1 MAEIVQ
7 SLFGVS
13 PEMYQRQQQDR
24 ADAQALRFAQLDP
37 FQQANFAI
45 GRGANMLGGAIGG
58 ALGGQDPELQR
69 ITRAQQ
75 IASQID
81 FTDPASIQQ
90 GMNAL
95 GDDIQSKQ
103 QLAQIYRQQQ
113 ESGALIAQ
121 RTAAATRERAPTGD
135 VAKGMRVN
143 EITRALQ
150 TPEIS
155 ALERIGLEAELNSLS
170 PAKAK
175 EPTTPEIT
183 NAAAFAATKGAPGT
197 PAYTDAF
204 RSKFNELIAP
214 KEAKGP
220 GFGPDAERASKAKF
234 GKPFADLTPAEAAEV
249 DKDLEA
255 RGLSRSQATAPKIVL
270 PAQESE
276 FEKGLGGGQSKLVF
290 ENKAAAEDAAEILR
304 TNQVGRD
311 LLKAGAITGTGADFF
326 ISLNN
331 ALAQAG
337 IDFGYADAAAN
348 SQAYVAAM
356 GANVGRLIKQF
367 GAGTGLSDADR
378 EYAEKMAG
386 GKIALTEAALRR
398 ILSINDRAANR
409 VIDLHNRNVKNIK
422 TNIPLTVEK
431 PVFDKPKPSAA
442 GQIPTTAAPPTAAP
456 ATSAPMYAR
465 NPQTN
470 ERVMSTDGGKTWNPV
485 R

>member
-24 ADAQALRFAQLDP
+24 ADAQALQFARLDP

-69 ITRAQQ
+69 ITARQQ
-75 IASQID
+75 IARQLNPG
-81 FTDPASIQQ
+81 DPASIEQAITALSQAGDTEGAMMLQ
-90 GMNAL
+90 GEYRKLQESNAL
-95 GDDIQSKQ
+95 VAQRNRESKPAVPADIQVANEMATLQ
-103 QLAQIYRQQQ
+103 ETINQLQDAPASPERDRSLRLA
-113 ESGALIAQ
+113 SGKLS
-121 RTAAATRERAPTGD
+121 RLEGL
-135 VAKGMRVN
+135 VAKPGEKAPAANVKEVGVSVGTKLPVYFDVN
-143 EITRALQ
+143 TSEQFTVTA
-150 TPEIS
+150 
-155 ALERIGLEAELNSLS
+155 
-170 PAKAK
+170 
-175 EPTTPEIT
+175 
-183 NAAAFAATKGAPGT
+183 
-197 PAYTDAF
+197 
-204 RSKFNELIAP
+204 
-214 KEAKGP
+214 
-220 GFGPDAERASKAKF
+220 GPD
-234 GKPFADLTPAEAAEV
+234 GKPIRKPYVGGVDRTTAKTEV
-249 DKDLEA
+249 GVK
-255 RGLSRSQATAPKIVL
+255 L

-276 FEKGLGGGQSKLVF
+276 FEKGLGGGQSKLVL
-290 ENKAAAEDAAEILR
+290 ENKAAAQDAAEILR

-326 ISLNN
+326 VGLNN

-348 SQAYVAAM
+348 SQAYAAAM
-356 GANVGRLIKQF
+356 GANVGRIIKQF

-378 EYAEKMAG
+378 EFAEKMAG
-386 GKIALTEAALRR
+386 GKIALTKTALQR

-409 VIDLHNRNVKNIK
+409 VIDLHNSNVKNIK

-442 GQIPTTAAPPTAAP
+442 TQIPSQSPAPTAAAP
-456 ATSAPMYAR
+456 APAAAPMYAR

-470 ERVMSTDGGKTWNPV
+470 ERVMSTDGGKTWTKV

>member
-1 MAEIVQ
+1 M
-7 SLFGVS
+7 S
-13 PEMYQRQQQDR
+13 
-24 ADAQALRFAQLDP
+24 QAKLASE
-37 FQQANFAI
+37 
-45 GRGANMLGGAIGG
+45 G
-58 ALGGQDPELQR
+58 ALAEQR
-69 ITRAQQ
+69 
-75 IASQID
+75 
-81 FTDPASIQQ
+81 
-90 GMNAL
+90 L
-95 GDDIQSKQ
+95 
-103 QLAQIYRQQQ
+103 
-113 ESGALIAQ
+113 
-121 RTAAATRERAPTGD
+121 AAAKRERAP
-135 VAKGMRVN
+135 A
-143 EITRALQ
+143 A
-150 TPEIS
+150 
-155 ALERIGLEAELNSLS
+155 A
-170 PAKAK
+170 
-175 EPTTPEIT
+175 PTTNDLT
-183 NAAAFAATKGAPGT
+183 NARAIAALAGPEGSPEYDAAFKAEYQRLTAT
-197 PAYTDAF
+197 
-204 RSKFNELIAP
+204 

-220 GFGPDAERASKAKF
+220 SFGTDREAVAATMFDNKTFAE
-234 GKPFADLTPAEAAEV
+234 LTPAQKAEV
-249 DKDLEA
+249 NKAVDESKKSVASE
-255 RGLSRSQATAPKIVL
+255 TAAKIVL

-276 FEKGLGGGQSKLVF
+276 FEKGLGGGQSRLVF

-331 ALAQAG
+331 ALAQVG

-348 SQAYVAAM
+348 SQAYAAAM

-409 VIDLHNRNVKNIK
+409 VIDMHNRNVKNIK
-422 TNIPLTVEK
+422 SIVPLTVEK

-442 GQIPTTAAPPTAAP
+442 AQIPTTAAPRAAAAAP
-456 ATSAPMYAR
+456 AASAPMYAR

>member
-1 MAEIVQ
+1 
-7 SLFGVS
+7 
-13 PEMYQRQQQDR
+13 
-24 ADAQALRFAQLDP
+24 
-37 FQQANFAI
+37 
-45 GRGANMLGGAIGG
+45 
-58 ALGGQDPELQR
+58 LQR
-69 ITRAQQ
+69 ITMRQQVAGQLNPNDLSTFDSGIEMLLRGGDGQGALMLRAEKDKAQQ
-75 IASQID
+75 LSLTRQDQDLARQD
-81 FTDPASIQQ
+81 AAAKRQRDAA
-90 GMNAL
+90 AL
-95 GDDIQSKQ
+95 
-103 QLAQIYRQQQ
+103 LQQQ
-113 ESGALIAQ
+113 EAQRIAQ
-121 RTAAATRERAPTGD
+121 GAFVPGQQILGEDIMGQQVGEGMTAPSYDIQRVMPELMRTAAGR
-135 VAKGMRVN
+135 
-143 EITRALQ
+143 
-150 TPEIS
+150 
-155 ALERIGLEAELNSLS
+155 AELKNLIDAQELTRPKTVSI
-170 PAKAK
+170 K
-175 EPTTPEIT
+175 EGETIYSVPTTPGGDYKPVMT
-183 NAAAFAATKGAPGT
+183 
-197 PAYTDAF
+197 
-204 RSKFNELIAP
+204 AP
-214 KEAKGP
+214 KEVKAP
-220 GFGPDAERASKAKF
+220 AFGAEAERASKAKF

-249 DKDLEA
+249 DTDLEA

-276 FEKGLGGGQSKLVF
+276 FEKGLGGGQSKLVL
-290 ENKAAAEDAAEILR
+290 EDKAAAQDAAEILR
-304 TNQVGRD
+304 TNQVGRE

-326 ISLNN
+326 IGLNN

-442 GQIPTTAAPPTAAP
+442 AQIPSQSPAPTAAAP
-456 ATSAPMYAR
+456 APASAPMYAR

>member
-1 MAEIVQ
+1 M
-7 SLFGVS
+7 
-13 PEMYQRQQQDR
+13 R
-24 ADAQALRFAQLDP
+24 
-37 FQQANFAI
+37 
-45 GRGANMLGGAIGG
+45 
-58 ALGGQDPELQR
+58 
-69 ITRAQQ
+69 QQ
-75 IASQID
+75 IARQINPS
-81 FTDPASIQQ
+81 DPATIQQ
-90 GMNAL
+90 GIAAMQQA
-95 GDDIQSKQ
+95 GDTEGAMLLQAEFQKMQEIQAK
-103 QLAQIYRQQQ
+103 
-113 ESGALIAQ
+113 IA
-121 RTAAATRERAPTGD
+121 RDEAATKASLAAATREKAP
-135 VAKGMRVN
+135 
-143 EITRALQ
+143 
-150 TPEIS
+150 
-155 ALERIGLEAELNSLS
+155 
-170 PAKAK
+170 
-175 EPTTPEIT
+175 PTTNEIT
-183 NAAAFAATKGAPGT
+183 NARAFASRAGPEGSPEYNAAFNAKL
-197 PAYTDAF
+197 D
-204 RSKFNELIAP
+204 ELTAP

-220 GFGPDAERASKAKF
+220 GFGADAERASKAKF

-249 DKDLEA
+249 DKDLEE
-255 RGLSRSQATAPKIVL
+255 RGLKRSQATAPKIVL

-326 ISLNN
+326 IGLNN

-337 IDFGYADAAAN
+337 LDFGYADAAAN

-422 TNIPLTVEK
+422 SITTLTVEK
-431 PVFDKPKPSAA
+431 PVFDKPKPSAES
-442 GQIPTTAAPPTAAP
+442 QIPGAAAP
-456 ATSAPMYAR
+456 APTASPPVQYAT
-465 NPQTN
+465 NPKTR
-470 ERVMSTDGGKTWNPV
+470 ERIMSTDGGKTWNPV